1 MHVWS
6 DAVNFGILLGLKSMP
21 VLGPIG
27 IEIEGDRL
35 FLFSLFVS
43 DDIGEGLPKAFKN
56 FGRRDFELPPQ
67 GHGKRVLED
76 VLDSLELDPV
86 VHESIVVLDAAI
98 HTAVQKDY
106 LIRIE
111 KGPT

>member
-1 MHVWS
+1 MLS
-6 DAVNFGILLGLKSMP
+6 ALKGIS
-21 VLGPIG
+21 VLGPIM
-27 IEIEGDRL
+27 IEIEGDLL

-43 DDIGEGLPKAFKN
+43 NDIGKGFSKAFKD
-56 FGRRDFELPPQ
+56 FGGRDFELPPK
-67 GHGKRVLED
+67 GHSQRVLKD

-86 VHESIVVLDAAI
+86 VHESIVILDAAI
-98 HTAVQKDY
+98 HAAVQKYD

>member
-1 MHVWS
+1 MLP
-6 DAVNFGILLGLKSMP
+6 ALKSIP
-21 VLGPIG
+21 VLGPIM

-43 DDIGEGLPKAFKN
+43 DDVSEGLPKAFKD
-56 FGRRDFELPPQ
+56 FGGRDFEFSPQ
-67 GHGKRVLED
+67 GHSQRVLED
-76 VLDSLELDPV
+76 VLDSLKLDPV
-86 VHESIVVLDAAI
+86 VHESVVVLDAAI

-106 LIRIE
+106 LIRVE

>member
-1 MHVWS
+1 MLSV
-6 DAVNFGILLGLKSMP
+6 LKSIP
-21 VLGPIG
+21 VLGPIV

-43 DDIGEGLPKAFKN
+43 DDVGEGFPKAFKD
-56 FGRRDFELPPQ
+56 FGGRDFEFSPQ
-67 GHGKRVLED
+67 GHGQRVLEN
-76 VLDSLELDPV
+76 VLDSLELGPV
-86 VHESIVVLDAAI
+86 VHKSIVVLDAAI